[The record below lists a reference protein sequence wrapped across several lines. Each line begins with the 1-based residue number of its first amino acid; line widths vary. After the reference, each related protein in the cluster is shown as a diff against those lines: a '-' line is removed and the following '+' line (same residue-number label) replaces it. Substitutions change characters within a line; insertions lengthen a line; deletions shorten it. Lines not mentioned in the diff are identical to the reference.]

1 MLKRIII
8 CRSCFPAV
16 ATHKYV
22 ISFCVGLELVTAGT
36 PTKLFSAY
44 MAVFALVSPIGVG
57 IGIGISSASGT
68 GDTYTLSV
76 AILQVFPSLQTK
88 SSHPGYESS
97 IRIFTTWVNKSK
109 KHTEIMNLKS
119 N

>member
-1 MLKRIII
+1 M
-8 CRSCFPAV
+8 

-68 GDTYTLSV
+68 GDAYTLSV
-76 AILQVFPSLQTK
+76 AILQVFPYSYNNFFTEK
-88 SSHPGYESS
+88 MRGIIVKPPGLLTPVLLRCQHFS
-97 IRIFTTWVNKSK
+97 
-109 KHTEIMNLKS
+109 NLS
-119 N
+119 